1 MKVSSLSLQS
11 ARNSRQVI
19 ACVDRAPDA
28 RNIVNTAAS
37 LALALDLPLT
47 LYHVIEPAEGPGQR
61 PDPLEWNLRRQ
72 QARSY
77 LAQLHRSLPRD
88 LKSVSVEVAEG
99 GRVQSISER
108 GAASG
113 SLLVM
118 GVNGEGENLLFRE
131 RTAQRVVAAG
141 VGPVLLV
148 PKGRALS
155 ELSLRRILV
164 PLDGSHFSEAALA
177 EATKLA
183 RKTGAELLL
192 AHVVPEAGLMAY
204 GPPESADLEL
214 RVRLDQRN
222 QVIASDFLEQTS
234 RRMAQQG
241 LKVRS
246 ICLTGETRSTLQ
258 QAIVEADPSLVVLS
272 ARGQGG
278 RHCLDLPIGST
289 ASYLLEHI
297 VGPTMLVPA
306 KAPRTGHPILPAPE
320 LRISAFTHAA

>member
-113 SLLVM
+113 SLLV
-118 GVNGEGENLLFRE
+118 FRE

-320 LRISAFTHAA
+320 LRISASTHAA